1 MSGLLVYWR
10 VHSDL
15 LRSGDVQSAIAR
27 NGLNPISR
35 TTDLAFMS
43 SLIDIPQDVVA
54 RAAKI
59 KLVAFDVD
67 GTLTDGRLWMTED
80 GREIKAFHVH
90 DGLGIKR
97 LRERGIEIA
106 LISARIS
113 HAVELRA
120 EQLGIDHVYQGKT
133 DKLGCLQ
140 DILSASGLSAE
151 HACYVGDDLP
161 DLAAMRICGLA
172 IAVADARPEVAAAAH
187 WQTGAGGGRGAA
199 REVCDFIVAA
209 LPPEQDQA

>member
-1 MSGLLVYWR
+1 MHR
-10 VHSDL
+10 P
-15 LRSGDVQSAIAR
+15 A
-27 NGLNPISR
+27 
-35 TTDLAFMS
+35 
-43 SLIDIPQDVVA
+43 DIPTDILA

-67 GTLTDGRLWMTED
+67 GTLTDGRLWLTED

-97 LRERGIEIA
+97 LREHGIEVA

-133 DKLGCLQ
+133 DKLGCLE
-140 DILSASGLSAE
+140 DVLRASALTAE
-151 HACYVGDDLP
+151 QACYAGDDAS
-161 DLAAMRICGLA
+161 DLAPMSVCGLA
-172 IAVADARPEVAAAAH
+172 IAVADARPEVADAAH
-187 WQTGAGGGRGAA
+187 WRTRAKGGRGAA
-199 REVCDFIVAA
+199 REVCDLILAA
-209 LPPEQDQA
+209 QAK

>member
-1 MSGLLVYWR
+1 MPGLLVYWR
-10 VHSDL
+10 VHSDYCAPAMCNPPSL
-15 LRSGDVQSAIAR
+15 AM
-27 NGLNPISR
+27 GLNPISR

-97 LRERGIEIA
+97 LRERGVEIA

-140 DILSASGLSAE
+140 DILRATGLNAQ

-161 DLAAMRICGLA
+161 DLPAMQICGLA
-172 IAVADARPEVAAAAH
+172 IAVADARPEVAATAH
-187 WQTGAGGGRGAA
+187 WQTATAGGRGAA

-209 LPPEQDQA
+209 LPPEQDPA

>member
-1 MSGLLVYWR
+1 VYWR

-133 DKLGCLQ
+133 DKLDCLQ

-161 DLAAMRICGLA
+161 DLAAMRVCGLA

-187 WQTGAGGGRGAA
+187 WQTRAGGGRGAA

>member
-1 MSGLLVYWR
+1 MSE
-10 VHSDL
+10 S
-15 LRSGDVQSAIAR
+15 I
-27 NGLNPISR
+27 NIPP
-35 TTDLAFMS
+35 
-43 SLIDIPQDVVA
+43 DILA
-54 RAAKI
+54 RAARI

-140 DILSASGLSAE
+140 DILRASGLSAE

-161 DLAAMRICGLA
+161 DLPAMRMCGLA
-172 IAVADARPEVAAAAH
+172 IAVANARPEVSAAAH
-187 WQTGAGGGRGAA
+187 WQTATEGGHGAA
-199 REVCDFIVAA
+199 REVCDFILAA
-209 LPPEQDQA
+209 QAA